1 MTGVPKLH
9 ECDRVLVVE
18 GYSDLLFYAE
28 LLEDLGKHDK
38 LFIKEVGGNSH
49 FKEKLETLITPL
61 VLASKQA
68 IAVIADADTDAPA
81 AATSLEAIL
90 SKLTGQTVKAGQWT
104 NGKPRIGLF
113 ITPDGQTNGEIE
125 TLVWNA
131 FAGEPANAPQKECV
145 EGFKHCMATAGFK
158 AKSHDKGLVSA
169 LLAIRS
175 DEDPRLGPGA
185 RDGVFDFSRPE
196 YLPLRTFLS
205 GF

>member
-1 MTGVPKLH
+1 MSGVPKLH

-28 LLEDLGKHDK
+28 LLEDLGKLDK

-125 TLVWNA
+125 TLVWRA
-131 FAGEPANAPQKECV
+131 YASDPANARPRACIEA
-145 EGFKHCMATAGFK
+145 FRDCMAQAGF
-158 AKSHDKGLVSA
+158 AANSADKGLVGA
-169 LLAIRS
+169 LLAIRC

-185 RDGVFDFSRPE
+185 RTGVFDFNRPE
-196 YLPLRTFLS
+196 YQRLRDFLN